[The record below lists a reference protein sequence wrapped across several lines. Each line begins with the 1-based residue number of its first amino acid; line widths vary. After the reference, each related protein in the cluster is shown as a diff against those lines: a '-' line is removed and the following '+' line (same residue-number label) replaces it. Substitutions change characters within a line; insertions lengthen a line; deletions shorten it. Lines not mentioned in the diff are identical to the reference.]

1 MDDDR
6 IVALYW
12 SRSEA
17 AITETAAKYGSYLR
31 SISFSILGS
40 REDAQECVNDTY
52 HDAWNAMPP
61 HRPSVLSAFLG
72 KITRRIS
79 IDRWRKRNAEKRGGG
94 ELPLALEELAECV
107 PGGAEPA
114 RVYEQKELAEAIGR
128 FVEALPREEQ
138 QAFVCRYWYMAS
150 IEEIGRATGFG
161 KSKVKS
167 LLFRSR
173 KRLAARLREEGLC

>member
-94 ELPLALEELAECV
+94 ELPLALEELEECV
-107 PGGAEPA
+107 SDRENTQQLVD
-114 RVYEQKELAEAIGR
+114 RHLLEEAICSYLR
-128 FVEALPREEQ
+128 SLSSPKRIIFVA
-138 QAFVCRYWYMAS
+138 RYFYLDS
-150 IEEIGRATGFG
+150 IKEIAEFG
-161 KSKVKS
+161 T
-167 LLFRSR
+167 
-173 KRLAARLREEGLC
+173 KRQKNLI

>member
-1 MDDDR
+1 MCGRHLVPGLGADAGQAAWHLVQLSGRDHPESGPGSVPKPAPAEAGRRRDR
-6 IVALYW
+6 P
-12 SRSEA
+12 
-17 AITETAAKYGSYLR
+17 GP
-31 SISFSILGS
+31 G
-40 REDAQECVNDTY
+40 
-52 HDAWNAMPP
+52 
-61 HRPSVLSAFLG
+61 
-72 KITRRIS
+72 
-79 IDRWRKRNAEKRGGG
+79 
-94 ELPLALEELAECV
+94 ELAECV
-107 PGGAEPA
+107 PGGTDPA

>member
-1 MDDDR
+1 MCGRHLVPGLGAD
-6 IVALYW
+6 AGQ
-12 SRSEA
+12 A
-17 AITETAAKYGSYLR
+17 ARYL
-31 SISFSILGS
+31 I
-40 REDAQECVNDTY
+40 Q
-52 HDAWNAMPP
+52 
-61 HRPSVLSAFLG
+61 LSG
-72 KITRRIS
+72 RDHPES
-79 IDRWRKRNAEKRGGG
+79 GPGQVQKRGGG
-94 ELPLALEELAECV
+94 ETALALEELAECI
-107 PGGAEPA
+107 PGGTDPA

>member
-1 MDDDR
+1 MEDKEIID
-6 IVALYW
+6 LYW
-12 SRSEA
+12 QRSDR
-17 AITETAAKYGSYLR
+17 AIAETDRKYGRYCGTIAYNICR
-31 SISFSILGS
+31 S
-40 REDAQECVNDTY
+40 REDAEECVGDTWFR
-52 HDAWNAMPP
+52 AWGLMPDK
-61 HRPSVLSAFLG
+61 RPGILSSFLG
-72 KITRRIS
+72 GITRS
-79 IDRWRKRNAEKRGGG
+79 
-94 ELPLALEELAECV
+94 LALEELAECI

-138 QAFVCRYWYMAS
+138 RAFVCRYWYMAS